1 MLNNKNRPID
11 TNEARPTI
19 IRGNITRVSIRS
31 VDNMVVCDVI
41 DVLGNFHK
49 SVETIVQGVGSEDSF
64 TNIAYN
70 VGNEVYLMQT
80 SHNAQPYILGSV
92 YKPSKIEVS
101 RNIEFSDNS
110 FDRESVVAS
119 DYIIANKGNKINLS
133 EDYGIT
139 QSSNQDIRLQLGPSG
154 ILRISKKGL
163 CEDYP
168 LKGAA
173 YITAIND
180 YLDEVRDILEG
191 AKDMQTDI
199 TNNIDALM
207 AAVKLSADTIILPP
221 DPSLLPP
228 GSPASVVA
236 SMTLLSTTI
245 ATLQVIAA
253 ASKTANS
260 ALQGLPIRTKQQTG
274 QEQAAALCTTI
285 KLPKTPT
292 ES

>member
-1 MLNNKNRPID
+1 MLNNKNRPLD

-19 IRGNITRVSIRS
+19 IRGNVTRVSIRS
-31 VDNMVVCDVI
+31 IDNMVVCDVVDI
-41 DVLGNFHK
+41 LGNFHK
-49 SVETIVQGVGSEDSF
+49 SVETIVQGSGSQDSF
-64 TNIAYN
+64 TNVAYD
-70 VGNEVYLMQT
+70 VGNEVYLFQT
-80 SHNAQPYILGSV
+80 SHNAQPYILGAV
-92 YKPSKIEVS
+92 FKPSSVEVS
-101 RNIEFSDNS
+101 RDIEFTDNAT
-110 FDRESVVAS
+110 DRESVIAS
-119 DYIIANKGNKINLS
+119 DYIIANKGNKLTLS

-139 QSSNQDIRLQLGPSG
+139 QTSNQDIRLQLGPSG

-173 YITAIND
+173 FIEALHN
-180 YLDEVRDILEG
+180 YLDEMRGILEG

-260 ALQGLPIRTKQQTG
+260 ALQGLPLREKNVAG
-274 QEQAAALCTTI
+274 QEAVATLCTTI
-285 KLPKTPT
+285 KLPKTP
-292 ES
+292 S

>member
-1 MLNNKNRPID
+1 MLNNKNRPLD

-19 IRGNITRVSIRS
+19 IRGNITRVSVRK
-31 VDNMVVCDVI
+31 VDNMVVCDVVDI
-41 DVLGNFHK
+41 LGNFHK
-49 SVETIVQGVGSEDSF
+49 SVETIVQGAGSEDSY

-70 VGNEVYLMQT
+70 VSNEVYLMQT

-180 YLDEVRDILEG
+180 YLDEIRDIQEDLREMINIISG
-191 AKDMQTDI
+191 FTASESAATKAFYEACVSGGPAGLI
-199 TNNIDALM
+199 T
-207 AAVKLSADTIILPP
+207 AATTAAGIYNTQ
-221 DPSLLPP
+221 
-228 GSPASVVA
+228 VV
-236 SMTLLSTTI
+236 SHTSTTSRN
-245 ATLQVIAA
+245 T
-253 ASKTANS
+253 T
-260 ALQGLPIRTKQQTG
+260 LQGLPIRTKQQTG

-285 KLPKTPT
+285 KLPKTPA